1 MPDSFE
7 HLMAEL
13 STRFTGLPVERV
25 DGEIA
30 AALRR
35 LVKLLGTDRS
45 TLIEVLRDGNAL
57 RVTHSWAAPGID
69 PFPEDASETLSAWY
83 AAMVLRG
90 VSLKLSRLPDDL
102 PAEATAER
110 GYVAR
115 RGMKSHLAVPI
126 MVGGRYLFALAT
138 AMFRAYR
145 AWSEADERQL
155 RVAGQILV
163 NALYRKRIEEEL
175 RHSLAETQALK
186 DRIEEENAYLRSE
199 LGEMIG
205 PAEIVG
211 GSAGLRRAVSLMSQ
225 VAPSESTVLLL
236 GETGTG
242 KELFANA
249 IHAQSPRARGPLV
262 KVNCAAIPA
271 TLLESELFG
280 HEKGAFTGAVRQKP
294 GRFEDADGG
303 TLPQGRHGDRE
314 DVQPVPEVLAETAGP
329 HLFVQPSVRGRDE
342 PDIGLQRHAAA
353 DALELPVLDRP

>member
-1 MPDSFE
+1 
-7 HLMAEL
+7 
-13 STRFTGLPVERV
+13 V

-115 RGMKSHLAVPI
+115 RGMKSHLAVRSWWAEVP
-126 MVGGRYLFALAT
+126 VRART

-155 RVAGQILV
+155 RVAG
-163 NALYRKRIEEEL
+163 
-175 RHSLAETQALK
+175 
-186 DRIEEENAYLRSE
+186 RS
-199 LGEMIG
+199 
-205 PAEIVG
+205 
-211 GSAGLRRAVSLMSQ
+211 S
-225 VAPSESTVLLL
+225 
-236 GETGTG
+236 
-242 KELFANA
+242 
-249 IHAQSPRARGPLV
+249 
-262 KVNCAAIPA
+262 
-271 TLLESELFG
+271 
-280 HEKGAFTGAVRQKP
+280 
-294 GRFEDADGG
+294 
-303 TLPQGRHGDRE
+303 
-314 DVQPVPEVLAETAGP
+314 
-329 HLFVQPSVRGRDE
+329 
-342 PDIGLQRHAAA
+342 
-353 DALELPVLDRP
+353 